1 MRIALRLLACVFV
14 LAVCAL
20 PACASEN
27 PLPAFLTDAATVAA
41 TPSCSDGDSN
51 ELLDDLLLRGPVG
64 SRRAPSPDLACN
76 NFCCTSN
83 TQCTIRCGDAAACV
97 GTGSCKRCIF
107 L

>member
-1 MRIALRLLACVFV
+1 MTKTLRLLACVFV

-20 PACASEN
+20 PALAAEA
-27 PLPAFLTDAATVAA
+27 PLPAFLDEAPAVVAPVCGGDAGVGPADIL
-41 TPSCSDGDSN
+41 DG
-51 ELLDDLLLRGPVG
+51 LMLRGERGGTPELG
-64 SRRAPSPDLACN
+64 GCS

-83 TQCTIRCGDAAACV
+83 TQCTLRCGDAAACV